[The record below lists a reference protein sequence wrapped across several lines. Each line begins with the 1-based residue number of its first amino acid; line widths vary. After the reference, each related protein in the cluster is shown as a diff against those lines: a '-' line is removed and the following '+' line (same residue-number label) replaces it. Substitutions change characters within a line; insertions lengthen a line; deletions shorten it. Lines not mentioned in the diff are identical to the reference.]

1 MENSSKPES
10 EKAKK
15 VSDGEILEAAERFK
29 AEGNEQYK
37 NKSYKLAIGKYHR
50 AIIQLKAVGANRNV
64 ASIMGMSAEQTETPP
79 EIKDKTNTLT
89 RDCYNNLAG
98 NKTA

>member
-1 MENSSKPES
+1 MENSSKP

-15 VSDGEILEAAERFK
+15 VSDGEKLEAAERFK

-50 AIIQLKAVGANRNV
+50 AIIQLKAVGENRSV
-64 ASIMGMSAEQTETPP
+64 GSIMGMSAEQTETPP
-79 EIKDKTNTLT
+79 VIKDKTNTLT

-98 NKTA
+98 NKTT